1 MKNIIDVTKK
11 EYSDFIK
18 YNKIV
23 PVLARKMNINCH
35 VSNRKGIMKGKKGDY
50 LCIDTDGER
59 WIINKEIFEQTYIKV
74 IPKNN
79 RKQTKSSKNK

>member
-1 MKNIIDVTKK
+1 MNKIIDVTKK
-11 EYSDFIK
+11 EYSDFIE

-50 LCIDTDGER
+50 LCVDADGER
-59 WIINKEIFEQTYIKV
+59 WIIKKETFEQTYIKA
-74 IPKNN
+74 IPKKY
-79 RKQTKSSKNK
+79 RKQTNNVKK